1 MPIVNFFIPKNLD
14 DRIRDIIKEK
24 GFATKAEFFRYCAV
38 RYIDSDK
45 DRKNNLAG

>member
-14 DRIRDIIKEK
+14 DRIQETIKEK

-45 DRKNNLAG
+45 ERKNNLVG